1 MTRFEIVQY
10 AGEHETFAPQAFD
23 GSIGKTVPLN
33 VEGRG
38 AGEATLV
45 SAVVA
50 DDGKSAT
57 LTFEL
62 DGPEDLLDP
71 SPIGEFSI
79 GRQL

>member
-23 GSIGKTVPLN
+23 GSIGKAVPLK
-33 VEGRG
+33 VERRG

-45 SAVVA
+45 AAVVA

-57 LTFEL
+57 LTFDL
-62 DGPEDLLDP
+62 DGPEGLLDP
-71 SPIGEFSI
+71 PPIGEWK
-79 GRQL
+79 R